1 MKKKKRVKAG
11 SIALYVLA
19 VVLLCYGAY
28 MFYSAYAYVSEYYG
42 YQGMSIMENLGEA
55 LQYMVSQS
63 CLYVFFS
70 ILFYVSGVLLQKL
83 NDLLQ
88 YVSCSEQID
97 VQEENDEVL
106 PVEEA
111 VSEEETVIQEDEA
124 EALEAYP

>member
-1 MKKKKRVKAG
+1 MKKKKRAKAG

-19 VVLLCYGAY
+19 VVLLCYAAY

-63 CLYVFFS
+63 CLYLFFS

-88 YVSCSEQID
+88 CVSCSEQID

-106 PVEEA
+106 LEEA
-111 VSEEETVIQEDEA
+111 VSEEDDDAVIQEDEA
-124 EALEAYP
+124 EALEA

>member
-70 ILFYVSGVLLQKL
+70 ILFYVSGLLLQKL

-124 EALEAYP
+124 EALEA

>member
-124 EALEAYP
+124 EALGA

>member
-111 VSEEETVIQEDEA
+111 VSDEETVIQEDEA
-124 EALEAYP
+124 EALEA

>member
-63 CLYVFFS
+63 CLYVFYS

-124 EALEAYP
+124 EALEA

>member
-111 VSEEETVIQEDEA
+111 ESEEETVIQEDEA
-124 EALEAYP
+124 EALEA

>member
-19 VVLLCYGAY
+19 VVLLCHGAY

-124 EALEAYP
+124 EALEA

>member
-70 ILFYVSGVLLQKL
+70 ILFYVSGVFLQKL

-124 EALEAYP
+124 EALEA

>member
-88 YVSCSEQID
+88 YVSYSEQID
-97 VQEENDEVL
+97 AQEENDEVL

-124 EALEAYP
+124 EALEA

>member
-97 VQEENDEVL
+97 VQKENDEVL

-124 EALEAYP
+124 EALEA

>member
-83 NDLLQ
+83 NELLQ

-124 EALEAYP
+124 EALEA

>member
-11 SIALYVLA
+11 SIALHVLA

-124 EALEAYP
+124 EALEA

>member
-11 SIALYVLA
+11 SIALYVLS

-124 EALEAYP
+124 EALEA

>member
-111 VSEEETVIQEDEA
+111 VSEEETVIREDEA
-124 EALEAYP
+124 EALEAEP

>member
-42 YQGMSIMENLGEA
+42 YQGMSIMENLEEA

-124 EALEAYP
+124 EALEA

>member
-124 EALEAYP
+124 EALEA

>member
-70 ILFYVSGVLLQKL
+70 ILFLQKL

-124 EALEAYP
+124 EALEA

>member
-1 MKKKKRVKAG
+1 MKKKKCVKAG

-124 EALEAYP
+124 EALEA

>member
-83 NDLLQ
+83 NDFLQ

-124 EALEAYP
+124 EALEA

>member
-1 MKKKKRVKAG
+1 MKKKKRAKAG

-19 VVLLCYGAY
+19 VVLLCYAAY

-63 CLYVFFS
+63 CLYLFFS

-88 YVSCSEQID
+88 CISCSEQID

-124 EALEAYP
+124 EALEA

>member
-1 MKKKKRVKAG
+1 M
-11 SIALYVLA
+11 YVLA

-124 EALEAYP
+124 EALEA

>member
-11 SIALYVLA
+11 FIALYVLA

-124 EALEAYP
+124 EALEA

>member
-11 SIALYVLA
+11 SIALYVLP

-124 EALEAYP
+124 EALEA

>member
-111 VSEEETVIQEDEA
+111 VSEEETVIQEYES
-124 EALEAYP
+124 ESLEA

>member
-11 SIALYVLA
+11 SIVLYVLS

-28 MFYSAYAYVSEYYG
+28 MFYSAYAQVSEYYG

-124 EALEAYP
+124 EALEAQP

>member
-1 MKKKKRVKAG
+1 M
-11 SIALYVLA
+11 
-19 VVLLCYGAY
+19 
-28 MFYSAYAYVSEYYG
+28 
-42 YQGMSIMENLGEA
+42 
-55 LQYMVSQS
+55 
-63 CLYVFFS
+63 
-70 ILFYVSGVLLQKL
+70 SGVLLQKL

-124 EALEAYP
+124 EALEA

>member
-97 VQEENDEVL
+97 AQEENDEVL

-124 EALEAYP
+124 EALEA

>member
-88 YVSCSEQID
+88 FVSCSEQID

-124 EALEAYP
+124 EALEA

>member
-88 YVSCSEQID
+88 YVSRSEQID
-97 VQEENDEVL
+97 VEEENDEVL

-124 EALEAYP
+124 EALEA

>member
-111 VSEEETVIQEDEA
+111 VSEEETVIQ
-124 EALEAYP
+124 

>member
-1 MKKKKRVKAG
+1 MKKKKRAKAG

-19 VVLLCYGAY
+19 VVLLCYAAY

-63 CLYVFFS
+63 CLYLFFS

-88 YVSCSEQID
+88 CVSCSEQID

-124 EALEAYP
+124 EALEA

>member
-19 VVLLCYGAY
+19 VVVLRYGAY

-124 EALEAYP
+124 EALEA

>member
-1 MKKKKRVKAG
+1 MKKKKRVKSG

-124 EALEAYP
+124 EALEA

>member
-97 VQEENDEVL
+97 VQEENVEVL

-124 EALEAYP
+124 EALEA